1 MDINEGAARVPDV
14 VEVLHDVADLEEDDE
29 RVEKVETRGPAV
41 AAMLTFPPEW
51 SRSDDNTEGSDSG
64 RALEIACT
72 KKSLSVIGTVRLD
85 RNVVVL
91 PEVLR

>member
-1 MDINEGAARVPDV
+1 MDINEGATRVPDV
-14 VEVLHDVADLEEDDE
+14 VEVVHDVAEFEEDDE

-51 SRSDDNTEGSDSG
+51 CRSDDNTEGSDSA
-64 RALEIACT
+64 RALEIACA
-72 KKSLSVIGTVRLD
+72 KKSLSVRGTVRLD
-85 RNVVVL
+85 GKVVVL